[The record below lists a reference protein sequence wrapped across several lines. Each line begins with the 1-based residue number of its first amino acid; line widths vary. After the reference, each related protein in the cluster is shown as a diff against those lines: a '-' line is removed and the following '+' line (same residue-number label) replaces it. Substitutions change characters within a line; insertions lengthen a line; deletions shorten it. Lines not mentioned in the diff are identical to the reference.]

1 MADNHTIA
9 RPYAE
14 AAFELAREA
23 GSLDAWSEAL
33 NAASAVMADGEVAK
47 FLTSPSLTDDE
58 RLKFLTGLIAATDA
72 GSDNVQA
79 GQANEGRNFLKL
91 LLEYGRIAVL
101 PEIAGHFDAHK
112 AEVENTIDVTV
123 TSATRLDDAQKR
135 AIAEALG
142 KRLKRNVRLV
152 AELDESLI
160 GGAVIRAGD
169 IVIDG
174 SLRSRL
180 LSLSTALIA

>member
-1 MADNHTIA
+1 MADSHTIA

-14 AAFELAREA
+14 AVFELAREA
-23 GSLDAWSEAL
+23 GELDEWSTAL
-33 NAASAVMADGEVAK
+33 NVASNVMANGKVAK
-47 FLTSPSLTDDE
+47 FLANPSLTDGE
-58 RLKFLTGLIAATDA
+58 RLKFLTGLIDAAGD
-72 GSDNVQA
+72 GDNILT
-79 GQANEGRNFLKL
+79 GQAKEGRNFLKL

-101 PEIAGHFDAHK
+101 PEIAEHFDALK

-123 TSATRLDDAQKR
+123 TSATTLDDAQKKV
-135 AIAEALG
+135 IAEALG
-142 KRLKRNVRLV
+142 KRLGRNVRLE

-180 LSLSTALIA
+180 KGLSNALIA